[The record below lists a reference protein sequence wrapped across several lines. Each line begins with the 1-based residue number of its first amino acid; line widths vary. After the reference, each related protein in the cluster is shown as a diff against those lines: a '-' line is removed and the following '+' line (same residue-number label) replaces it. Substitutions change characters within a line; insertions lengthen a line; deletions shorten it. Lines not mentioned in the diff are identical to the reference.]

1 MDISFNGGRFVSL
14 KNGLNYQEILNDFS
28 NAKLVRVVTFNISKN
43 EKYDDLDLEKVAKI
57 TDKIS
62 EKQMHAIA
70 LAFLFTRK
78 YIEEKFP
85 IVFPPPKEEEE
96 EEFKPIFT
104 KKNQPY
110 VPFDKVIV
118 GMSMDELQPLGKKQ
132 DVNDVRIYEFL
143 SVLSESILYHRE
155 KAKANERK

>member
-1 MDISFNGGRFVSL
+1 
-14 KNGLNYQEILNDFS
+14 
-28 NAKLVRVVTFNISKN
+28 
-43 EKYDDLDLEKVAKI
+43 
-57 TDKIS
+57 
-62 EKQMHAIA
+62 MHAIA